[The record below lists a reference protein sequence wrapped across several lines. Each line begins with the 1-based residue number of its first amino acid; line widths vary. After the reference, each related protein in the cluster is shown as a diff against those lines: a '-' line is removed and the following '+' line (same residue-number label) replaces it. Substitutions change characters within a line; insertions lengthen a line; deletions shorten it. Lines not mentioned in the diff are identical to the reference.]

1 MGKFSLRL
9 VWLALLGGVSAG
21 LANDAVIE
29 GTVRLNKPPVAAPPS
44 AQRYQ
49 AGSVQPAPPPPSP
62 MAVVYLEGTFPA
74 PATNP
79 PTVRLGQMKLQFE
92 TALLPVQKGTL
103 VEFPNT
109 DDVYHNVFSYSKTK
123 RFDLGRYLKDEKPAA
138 QRFDQPGVVNLYCEI
153 HEHMRGVILVLD
165 TPYFTKTDT
174 NGVFRLE
181 NLPAG
186 KFTLKA
192 WLNEKTPPYSL
203 PVELAPGAKLRVDL
217 PGQ

>member
-1 MGKFSLRL
+1 MGIFFHRL
-9 VWLALLGGVSAG
+9 VGLALFCGVTAG
-21 LANDAVIE
+21 FANDAVIE
-29 GTVRLNKPPVAAPPS
+29 GTVKLIKPSAAPPP

-49 AGSVQPAPPPPSP
+49 SGSVQPAPPPPSP

-74 PATNP
+74 SATNP
-79 PTVRLGQMKLQFE
+79 PTVQLGQRKLQFE

-103 VEFPNT
+103 VEFPNH
-109 DDVYHNVFSYSKTK
+109 DEVYHNVFSYSKTK

-153 HEHMRGVILVLD
+153 HEHMRGSIVVLD
-165 TPYFTKTDT
+165 TPYFVKTDT

-181 NLPAG
+181 NLPVG

-192 WLNEKTPPYSL
+192 WLNEKMPPYAL
-203 PVELAPGAKLRVDL
+203 PVELTPGAKLRVDL